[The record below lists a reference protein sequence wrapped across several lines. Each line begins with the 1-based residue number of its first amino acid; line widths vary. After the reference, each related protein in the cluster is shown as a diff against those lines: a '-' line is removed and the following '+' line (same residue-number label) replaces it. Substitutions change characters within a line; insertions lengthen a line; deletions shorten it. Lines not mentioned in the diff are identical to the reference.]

1 MKLFEHVAVVGSS
14 EASDPQVLR
23 SVLEEFGLRVHLYR
37 LYQKRNVE
45 DFFAGRGLPKECRY
59 TVLCAHG
66 HGPDDDPKIRLEV
79 VDQKDGD
86 PDAVEGWERRPF
98 DLSRGNVP
106 GLVTAPRGVLVA
118 GGCGAGREPLA
129 RAFLEA
135 GYDGYVGA
143 TEDYVD
149 GDSALL
155 FTIGFFYHL
164 LADERDYAPRTF
176 TDREAAERARRW
188 TVSSNSARGST
199 ATGDRKTWR
208 PTGSTGPGPSF
219 SRCRCHREKQ

>member
-1 MKLFEHVAVVGSS
+1 MKLFEHVAIAASS
-14 EASDPQVLR
+14 EDPGAPILQ
-23 SVLEEFGLRVHLYR
+23 SVLQHMGLRVHLYL

-45 DFFAGRGLPKECRY
+45 DFFAGRGVPEECRY

-79 VDQKDGD
+79 VEQKDGD
-86 PDAVEGWERRPF
+86 PRAVDGWEPCEL
-98 DLSRGNVP
+98 DLSKENVP
-106 GLVTAPRGVLVA
+106 GLVTAPRGTLVA

-135 GYDGYVGA
+135 GYEGYVGA

-149 GDSALL
+149 KDSALL

-164 LADERDYAPRTF
+164 LADDRDYAPRTF
-176 TDREAAERARRW
+176 TDKEAAERAAAMDREFELGTRSYRHW
-188 TVSSNSARGST
+188 GAEDLART
-199 ATGDRKTWR
+199 PARQR
-208 PTGSTGPGPSF
+208 PTLQNSPSPTLGA
-219 SRCRCHREKQ
+219 

>member
-1 MKLFEHVAVVGSS
+1 VVGSS
-14 EASDPQVLR
+14 EASDPLVLR
-23 SVLEEFGLRVHLYR
+23 SVLEEFGLRVDLYR

-45 DFFAGRGLPKECRY
+45 DFFAGRGVPKECRY
-59 TVLCAHG
+59 TGLCG

-86 PDAVEGWERRPF
+86 PDAVEGWEPRPF
-98 DLSRGNVP
+98 DLSKGNVP

-149 GDSALL
+149 RDSALL

-176 TDREAAERARRW
+176 TDREAAERAAAMDCECDLGTRTYRYW
-188 TVSSNSARGST
+188 GPEDVAAHSKHGS
-199 ATGDRKTWR
+199 
-208 PTGSTGPGPSF
+208 GPLF
-219 SRCRCHREKQ
+219 

>member
-1 MKLFEHVAVVGSS
+1 MNLFEHVAVVGSS
-14 EASDPQVLR
+14 EASDPLVLR
-23 SVLEEFGLRVHLYR
+23 SVLEEFGLRVDLYR

-45 DFFAGRGLPKECRY
+45 DFFAGRGVPKECRY
-59 TVLCAHG
+59 TGLCG
-66 HGPDDDPKIRLEV
+66 HGSDDDPKIRLEV

-86 PDAVEGWERRPF
+86 PDAVEGWEPRPF
-98 DLSRGNVP
+98 DLSKGNVP

-149 GDSALL
+149 RDSALL

-176 TDREAAERARRW
+176 TDREAAERAAAMDCEFELGTRPYRYW
-188 TVSSNSARGST
+188 GPEDVAAHSKHGS
-199 ATGDRKTWR
+199 
-208 PTGSTGPGPSF
+208 GPLF
-219 SRCRCHREKQ
+219 

>member
-1 MKLFEHVAVVGSS
+1 
-14 EASDPQVLR
+14 
-23 SVLEEFGLRVHLYR
+23 
-37 LYQKRNVE
+37 
-45 DFFAGRGLPKECRY
+45 
-59 TVLCAHG
+59 VLCAHG

-106 GLVTAPRGVLVA
+106 GLVTVPRGVLVA

-199 ATGDRKTWR
+199 AAGDRKTWR

>member
-1 MKLFEHVAVVGSS
+1 MNLFEHVAVVGSS
-14 EASDPQVLR
+14 EASDPLVLR
-23 SVLEEFGLRVHLYR
+23 SVLEEFGLRVDLYR

-45 DFFAGRGLPKECRY
+45 DFFAGRGVPKECRY
-59 TVLCAHG
+59 TGLCG

-86 PDAVEGWERRPF
+86 PDAVEGWEPRPF
-98 DLSRGNVP
+98 DLSKGNVP

-149 GDSALL
+149 RDSALL

-176 TDREAAERARRW
+176 TDREAAERAAAMDCEFELGTRPYRYW
-188 TVSSNSARGST
+188 GPEDVAAHSKHGS
-199 ATGDRKTWR
+199 
-208 PTGSTGPGPSF
+208 GPLF
-219 SRCRCHREKQ
+219 

>member
-59 TVLCAHG
+59 TVLCSHG

-86 PDAVEGWERRPF
+86 PDAVE
-98 DLSRGNVP
+98 
-106 GLVTAPRGVLVA
+106 
-118 GGCGAGREPLA
+118 GREPLA

-188 TVSSNSARGST
+188 TVSSNSARGPT

-219 SRCRCHREKQ
+219 SRCRYHREKQ